1 MKYNQNLIETL
12 YLKYLDEGVINYRR
26 LLIEDYEKETGDKI
40 PIGSLEKYISRIK
53 KQKNIQRANRTKL

>member
-26 LLIEDYEKETGDKI
+26 LLIEDYEKETG
-40 PIGSLEKYISRIK
+40 G
-53 KQKNIQRANRTKL
+53 